1 MQVIVVGL
9 VGFHKEN
16 EHVSH
21 LQLVP
26 VLSGINWQI
35 CLKNLPVEVLNPCFL
50 VVFLKYGVNYS
61 FIWKGERV
69 CLLKPFG

>member
-1 MQVIVVGL
+1 MKQG
-9 VGFHKEN
+9 N

-26 VLSGINWQI
+26 VLRAINWQI

-50 VVFLKYGVNYS
+50 VVY
-61 FIWKGERV
+61 
-69 CLLKPFG
+69 